1 MPLTFAQAQFAL
13 AFVSQ
18 ISPKRAD
25 AFEARLK
32 QWQKMGFPEGVNV
45 GRGVRASYG
54 ATQVHQLLFMMKL
67 LQVGLTPERAQKVVL
82 SGWPAFKDAIVETIL
97 CRANGEDHLHY
108 CLIQL
113 DALSELKDDP
123 SDHMHVF
130 VDMFTSDE
138 IHEAFISDED
148 FIEWQSEN
156 ASLPDETDPA
166 LRQHQYLSFL
176 TKNRLATSI
185 AIEVDSLLVL
195 LWTGL
200 VPIGL
205 TPEVFASEIADW
217 ERERRARGRAEQQAE
232 QHFAKPLISE
242 SVADRVTNFD
252 VSAAAWSALA
262 MIDSTSVVSKD
273 QTKL

>member
-67 LQVGLTPERAQKVVL
+67 LQVGLTPERAQKVVI

-113 DALSELKDDP
+113 DALSELKEDP

-130 VDMFTSDE
+130 VDAFTSDE
-138 IHEAFISDED
+138 IHEAFISDQD
-148 FIEWQSEN
+148 FMEWLSDN
-156 ASLPDETDPA
+156 DTVPTDA
-166 LRQHQYLSFL
+166 TSNLRQHQYLSFL

-185 AIEVDSLLVL
+185 SIEVDSLLVL

-200 VPIGL
+200 VAIGL
-205 TPEVFASEIADW
+205 TPEVFSSEIADW
-217 ERERRARGRAEQQAE
+217 ERERRARGRAQQETE

-262 MIDSTSVVSKD
+262 MLDPASVVHREHEKP
-273 QTKL
+273 